1 MKCTPHSESRRQ
13 LMRDYL
19 LAEAWHTPHHNL
31 QLVQF
36 TVMCWLDMPPPFPRL
51 PHKHH
56 TNIMKNVLYHL
67 FYFGKT
73 TSKKTTKDSLFF
85 IVKLFG

>member
-19 LAEAWHTPHHNL
+19 LAEARHTPHHNL

-36 TVMCWLDMPPPFPRL
+36 TVMCWVDLPLPFPRL
-51 PHKHH
+51 LHKHH
-56 TNIMKNVLYHL
+56 ISVLKMGHITLDFPPKSDRLGGEIICICTNWL
-67 FYFGKT
+67 
-73 TSKKTTKDSLFF
+73 
-85 IVKLFG
+85 

>member
-13 LMRDYL
+13 LMKDYL

-36 TVMCWLDMPPPFPRL
+36 MVMCLSGHTTTFPTASSQTS
-51 PHKHH
+51 HKH
-56 TNIMKNVLYHL
+56 N
-67 FYFGKT
+67 GKHAIASLEQNKFLKICNFA
-73 TSKKTTKDSLFF
+73 SKV
-85 IVKLFG
+85 IKLTC

>member
-36 TVMCWLDMPPPFPRL
+36 TVMCWVDLPLPFPRL
-51 PHKHH
+51 PHKHR
-56 TNIMKNVLYHL
+56 TNVLKIYHIAL
-67 FYFGKT
+67 DTILQKVSDQY
-73 TSKKTTKDSLFF
+73 
-85 IVKLFG
+85 KLAQIAIT